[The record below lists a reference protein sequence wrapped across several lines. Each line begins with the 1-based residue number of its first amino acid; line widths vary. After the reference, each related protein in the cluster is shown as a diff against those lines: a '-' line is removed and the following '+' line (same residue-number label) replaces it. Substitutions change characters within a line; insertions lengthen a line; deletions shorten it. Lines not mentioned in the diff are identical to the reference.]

1 MSSVF
6 KYIGNIETIEENFQ
20 FGSFL
25 IKDIIGNLP
34 KDKSEIPKE
43 LITSNDK
50 DYEIALIYPS
60 SPTIQEAI
68 DVVKKEYEN
77 LKDQADIIAIDYQ
90 PYATTEQEFKA
101 MPKEEFDASIK
112 AFKDA
117 INELTDMKIVDV
129 NDYIGYDLSN
139 AFLIMNPLAEEHL
152 KDMLK

>member
-1 MSSVF
+1 MITAF
-6 KYIGNIETIEENFQ
+6 EYTGNIETIEENFQ

-34 KDKSEIPKE
+34 KDNNRYYTVIV
-43 LITSNDK
+43 
-50 DYEIALIYPS
+50 IYPS

-77 LKDQADIIAIDYQ
+77 LKDRADIIAIDYQ
-90 PYATTEQEFKA
+90 PYAATEEDFKN
-101 MPKEEFDASIK
+101 MSKEEFNASIE

-117 INELTDMKIVDV
+117 INELTDIRIVDV
-129 NDYIGYDLSN
+129 NSYVGYDLSN

>member
-25 IKDIIGNLP
+25 IKDIIGSLP
-34 KDKSEIPKE
+34 KSKRAIPKE
-43 LITSNDK
+43 LITSTDK
-50 DYEIALIYPS
+50 DYEIAVIYPS
-60 SPTIQEAI
+60 SPTIQKAI

-90 PYATTEQEFKA
+90 PYAATEKEFKD
-101 MPKEEFDASIK
+101 MPKEEFNASIE

-117 INELTDMKIVDV
+117 INELTDIKIVDV
-129 NDYIGYDLSN
+129 NDYVGYDLSN
-139 AFLIMNPLAEEHL
+139 AFLIINPLAEEHL

>member
-25 IKDIIGNLP
+25 IKDIIGSLP
-34 KDKSEIPKE
+34 KSKRAIPKE
-43 LITSNDK
+43 LITSTNK
-50 DYEIALIYPS
+50 DYEIAVIYPS

-90 PYATTEQEFKA
+90 PYAATEEEFKNI
-101 MPKEEFDASIK
+101 PKEEFDASIE

-117 INELTDMKIVDV
+117 INELTDIKIVDV
-129 NDYIGYDLSN
+129 NDYVGYDLSN
-139 AFLIMNPLAEEHL
+139 AFLIMNPLAEKHL

>member
-6 KYIGNIETIEENFQ
+6 KYIGNIETLEENFQ

-25 IKDIIGNLP
+25 IKDIIGSLP
-34 KDKSEIPKE
+34 KSKRAIPKE
-43 LITSNDK
+43 LITSTDK
-50 DYEIALIYPS
+50 DYEIAVIYPS
-60 SPTIQEAI
+60 SPTIQKAI

-90 PYATTEQEFKA
+90 PYAATEEEFKNI
-101 MPKEEFDASIK
+101 PKEEFDASIE

-117 INELTDMKIVDV
+117 INELTDIKIVDV
-129 NDYIGYDLSN
+129 NDYVGYDLSN
-139 AFLIMNPLAEEHL
+139 AFLIMNPLAEKHL

>member
-1 MSSVF
+1 MVTAF
-6 KYIGNIETIEENFQ
+6 EYTGNIETIEENFQ

-34 KDKSEIPKE
+34 KDNNRYY
-43 LITSNDK
+43 TVVV
-50 DYEIALIYPS
+50 IYPS

-90 PYATTEQEFKA
+90 PYATTEEEFKNI
-101 MPKEEFDASIK
+101 PKEEFDASIE

-117 INELTDMKIVDV
+117 INELTDIKIVDV
-129 NDYIGYDLSN
+129 NDYVGYDLSN

>member
-1 MSSVF
+1 MITAF
-6 KYIGNIETIEENFQ
+6 EYTGNIETIEENFQ

-34 KDKSEIPKE
+34 KDNNRYY
-43 LITSNDK
+43 TVVV
-50 DYEIALIYPS
+50 IYPS

-90 PYATTEQEFKA
+90 PYATTEEEFKNI
-101 MPKEEFDASIK
+101 PKEEFDASIE

-117 INELTDMKIVDV
+117 INELTDIKIVDV
-129 NDYIGYDLSN
+129 NDYVGYDLSN